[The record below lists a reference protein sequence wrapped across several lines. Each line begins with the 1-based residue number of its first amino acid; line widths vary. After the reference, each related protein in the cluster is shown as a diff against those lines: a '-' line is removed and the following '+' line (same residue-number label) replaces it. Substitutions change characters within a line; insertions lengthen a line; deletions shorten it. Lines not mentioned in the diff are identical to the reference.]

1 MQENMD
7 KSTYRI
13 NIIPEDIK
21 ERKRKT
27 ALIVILLLLTLIPTI
42 LCIILGI
49 RLGKLNNQVEKLVY
63 NNKYKFEQ
71 YANASGTTN
80 SNSELLNFVKKILG
94 KDSNIAYV
102 DEFDIGRIP
111 NQSEISDK
119 DNVSSDQEG
128 KTEKDNTYKDS
139 DKEPDNKNN
148 INKDKDNKSSDS
160 KKSNNEDADT
170 KDAKKD
176 KSDIKEKDSD
186 KDITQKPP
194 EKTDNKDQKKEESNK
209 DNKDK
214 KDKDKDTSKEEK
226 ESEAN
231 FKNKKVYLTFD
242 DGPTYNTDKILD
254 ILAEYNVKAT
264 FFVIGSTDEVDK
276 ERYRR
281 IVNEGHTLGMHSYSH
296 DYNKIY
302 NSLED
307 FDKDFTKLMKLL
319 YDTTGYTPTI
329 YRFPGGSLNH
339 VSKSDMKIFIKYL
352 IEKEMNYYDWNV
364 VNGDAEGV
372 DYTEEEMID
381 KVLEGVAS
389 KKTSIVLMHDG
400 HGKEKT
406 VASLP
411 KLLEA
416 LISRGAEI
424 LPMDEN
430 VPLIQQIKVS
440 SVD

>member
-1 MQENMD
+1 MD

-214 KDKDKDTSKEEK
+214 KDKEDISKEEK

>member
-111 NQSEISDK
+111 NHSEISDK

-214 KDKDKDTSKEEK
+214 KDKEDISKEEK

>member
-1 MQENMD
+1 MD

-111 NQSEISDK
+111 NHSEISDK

-214 KDKDKDTSKEEK
+214 KDKEDISKEEK

>member
-214 KDKDKDTSKEEK
+214 KDKEDISKEEK

>member
-1 MQENMD
+1 MQR
-7 KSTYRI
+7 RI
-13 NIIPEDIK
+13 SLIS
-21 ERKRKT
+21 KR
-27 ALIVILLLLTLIPTI
+27 
-42 LCIILGI
+42 
-49 RLGKLNNQVEKLVY
+49 
-63 NNKYKFEQ
+63 
-71 YANASGTTN
+71 
-80 SNSELLNFVKKILG
+80 
-94 KDSNIAYV
+94 
-102 DEFDIGRIP
+102 RI
-111 NQSEISDK
+111 
-119 DNVSSDQEG
+119 
-128 KTEKDNTYKDS
+128 
-139 DKEPDNKNN
+139 
-148 INKDKDNKSSDS
+148 
-160 KKSNNEDADT
+160 
-170 KDAKKD
+170 
-176 KSDIKEKDSD
+176 SD

-214 KDKDKDTSKEEK
+214 KDKEDISKEEK
-226 ESEAN
+226 ELEAN

>member
-1 MQENMD
+1 MD

-94 KDSNIAYV
+94 KDSNIAYG